1 LQYLNNIEIKPGAIH
16 TASDFG
22 GELLGLICRQRG
34 NL

>member
-1 LQYLNNIEIKPGAIH
+1 LQYLNNIEIKPGDIH

-22 GELLGLICRQRG
+22 RELLGLIFRQRG